1 MLAILQTALLSLL
14 SAVVA
19 AGLPIVLIAALWG
32 VVRTLAPH
40 DFEQVPILRR
50 LAVIAGVL
58 LATTLVLAGPTAI
71 SFEQGR
77 LLAVG
82 GAWDV
87 SLSDFLTRRIGA
99 IETAPDLIKTR
110 VDNEEWARVG
120 PALAG
125 LILVIVASGLSF
137 RYWRDRRALRASF
150 AVVLAAFGMA
160 FIGFYAAEAA
170 LWLMHKMNF
179 WSLAILAILYQH
191 RRHRLERRH

>member
-14 SAVVA
+14 SALVA

-50 LAVIAGVL
+50 LAVIAGFL
-58 LATTLVLAGPTAI
+58 LATTLVLAGPTAV
-71 SFEQGR
+71 SFDQGR
-77 LLAVG
+77 LLAIG
-82 GAWDV
+82 GPWDV
-87 SLSDFLTRRIGA
+87 SLGDFLTGRIGA
-99 IETAPDLIKTR
+99 IDAAPDLIKAR
-110 VDNEEWARVG
+110 IDSEDWARVG

-125 LILVIVASGLSF
+125 LLLVIGASGLSF

-150 AVVLAAFGMA
+150 AVALAAFGMA
-160 FIGFYAAEAA
+160 FIGFYAVEAA

-179 WSLAILAILYQH
+179 WSLAILAMLYQH

>member
-14 SAVVA
+14 SALVA
-19 AGLPIVLIAALWG
+19 AGLPIVAIAALWG
-32 VVRTLAPH
+32 IVHTLAPH
-40 DFEQVPILRR
+40 DFDHVPILRR
-50 LAVIAGVL
+50 LAVIGGFL
-58 LATTLVLAGPTAI
+58 LAVTLVLAGPTAT
-71 SFEQGR
+71 SFDEGR

-82 GAWDV
+82 GPWDL
-87 SLSDFLTRRIGA
+87 SLGDFLTRRVGA
-99 IETAPDLIKTR
+99 IGLAPDMIKARIDAGDWVR
-110 VDNEEWARVG
+110 VA

-125 LILVIVASGLSF
+125 LLLIVAASGMAF

-179 WSLAILAILYQH
+179 WSLAILAMLYQH

>member
-191 RRHRLERRH
+191 RRHRLARRH

>member
-14 SAVVA
+14 SALVA
-19 AGLPIVLIAALWG
+19 AGLPIVAIAALWG
-32 VVRTLAPH
+32 MVHTLAPH
-40 DFEQVPILRR
+40 DFDQVPILRR
-50 LAVIAGVL
+50 LAVIAGFLV
-58 LATTLVLAGPTAI
+58 AVTLILAGPTAT
-71 SFEQGR
+71 SFDEGR

-82 GAWDV
+82 GPWDL
-87 SLSDFLTRRIGA
+87 SLGDFLTQRVGA
-99 IETAPDLIKTR
+99 ISLAPDLIKAR
-110 VDNEEWARVG
+110 VDAEDWMRVG

-125 LILVIVASGLSF
+125 LLLVIVASGMSF

-179 WSLAILAILYQH
+179 WSLAILALLYQH